1 MTRFPNELFET
12 KSFTDEDSKW
22 LAPKKQ
28 EVKPKLKH
36 KPLKAAPTA
45 NKENV
50 SNERAQT
57 MVSDF
62 SQERFAGEPPHR
74 SLNQ

>member
-1 MTRFPNELFET
+1 LIDRFSGIPHRHGKGPLGKGDEMTRFPNELFET

-45 NKENV
+45 NKGNV
-50 SNERAQT
+50 LNE
-57 MVSDF
+57 
-62 SQERFAGEPPHR
+62 
-74 SLNQ
+74 